1 MYRPYTPYSP
11 VKTHSPIYTT
21 PYKSKKAK
29 KKKKSSKRPMS
40 GVPMVKRWD
49 SSSDLGETKEFLPA
63 KQCG

>member
-1 MYRPYTPYSP
+1 
-11 VKTHSPIYTT
+11 
-21 PYKSKKAK
+21 
-29 KKKKSSKRPMS
+29 MS